1 MNRSIQLSIPVL
13 DGKNYNRWCAQ
24 MRVLYD
30 YHELLGVVENG
41 VADLAENATEAQ
53 INTHREMKKKDKKA
67 LYFIHQ
73 GVNDEVFEKVIG
85 ATSSK
90 LAWDIL
96 MTSFKGTDRVK
107 KVKLQT
113 LRCQYEL
120 LQMEASETVTE
131 YTSQI
136 LSLTNQMKI
145 YGEEHTEQA
154 KVEKI
159 LRALTPRFGHVV
171 VSIEEAHDL
180 SAMTVDEV
188 SGTLQAHEQRMNEKC
203 ISTDEKNT

>member
-1 MNRSIQLSIPVL
+1 
-13 DGKNYNRWCAQ
+13 

-30 YHELLGVVENG
+30 YHELLAVVENG
-41 VADLAENATEAQ
+41 VTDLAENATEVQ
-53 INTHREMKKKDKKA
+53 INTHREIKKKDKKT

-73 GVNDEVFEKVIG
+73 GVNDDVFEKVVG

-90 LAWDIL
+90 QAWDIL
-96 MTSFKGTDRVK
+96 MTSFKGPDRVK
-107 KVKLQT
+107 KVKLKT
-113 LRCQYEL
+113 LRRQYEL

-131 YTSQI
+131 YTSRI

-159 LRALTPRFGHVV
+159 LNNRKRKKIYVF
-171 VSIEEAHDL
+171 IY
-180 SAMTVDEV
+180 
-188 SGTLQAHEQRMNEKC
+188 N
-203 ISTDEKNT
+203 

>member
-1 MNRSIQLSIPVL
+1 MNGSVQLLIPVL

-41 VADLAENATEAQ
+41 VTDLAENATEAQ
-53 INTHREMKKKDKKA
+53 INTHREMKKKDNNA

-73 GVNDEVFEKVIG
+73 GVNDEVFEKVVG

-96 MTSFKGTDRVK
+96 MTSFKGADRIK

-113 LRCQYEL
+113 LRRQYEL
-120 LQMEASETVTE
+120 LQMEAFETVTE
-131 YTSQI
+131 YTS
-136 LSLTNQMKI
+136 
-145 YGEEHTEQA
+145 
-154 KVEKI
+154 
-159 LRALTPRFGHVV
+159 
-171 VSIEEAHDL
+171 
-180 SAMTVDEV
+180 
-188 SGTLQAHEQRMNEKC
+188 
-203 ISTDEKNT
+203 